1 MADNE
6 EGMIGSSDP
15 EASRD
20 VDSVADLLRLAGRRP
35 AVPPERTE
43 RAKTSLRDVWRET
56 LRARSLRRRLQFLAA
71 AAALAAGSWLA
82 LWRGRTPATPGS
94 PIATVAA
101 VSGSVRPVAGGSVPI
116 APGAILRPSAEIETG
131 RESRVALRLAGGQ
144 SVRLDFATR
153 LRLDSASSLVLE
165 RGAVYVDSGAST
177 AAGIRPGIEV
187 RTPIGVARDVGTQFE
202 MRLVGRNL
210 RLRVRE
216 GRVVLDPGRGPLEAL
231 SGTEIDVEARG
242 VSRRAGL
249 RPGGPEWNWVLRIA
263 PPYSIDGRPL
273 GEVLAWVSRETGVPI
288 RFADADLSKRSSAIV
303 LHGSIAAVPPDELL
317 AAVLPTCGL
326 EERFENGTAVI
337 APAESRSNLR

>member
-1 MADNE
+1 MADDE
-6 EGMIGSSDP
+6 EGMRNGDP
-15 EASRD
+15 EAAREAY
-20 VDSVADLLRLAGRRP
+20 SVAALLRLAGRRP
-35 AVPPERTE
+35 AVPPERAA

-82 LWRGRTPATPGS
+82 PWRGRTPATPGS

-101 VSGSVRPVAGGSVPI
+101 VSGSVGPVAGSSVPI
-116 APGAILRPSAEIETG
+116 APGAVLRPSAEIETG

-153 LRLDSASSLVLE
+153 LRLVSASSLVLE
-165 RGAVYVDSGAST
+165 KGAVYVDSGAST

-187 RTPIGVARDVGTQFE
+187 GTPVGVARGAGTAFE

-231 SGTEIDVEARG
+231 SGTQIDVDARG

-273 GEVLAWVSRETGVPI
+273 GEVLAWVARGAGGPI
-288 RFADADLSKRSSAIV
+288 
-303 LHGSIAAVPPDELL
+303 
-317 AAVLPTCGL
+317 
-326 EERFENGTAVI
+326 
-337 APAESRSNLR
+337 